1 MDAAF
6 KIGHDSQA
14 VTEVGDL
21 IRYIVDAPT
30 GERVKL
36 AALEAMK
43 STLSIGKTT
52 LSNCHVIGSQDTTRN
67 YYGEQDDAGEETDD

>member
-1 MDAAF
+1 METGI
-6 KIGHDSQA
+6 KVGHDQQS
-14 VTEVGDL
+14 VTEVGAL

-43 STLSIGKTT
+43 ETLSITGLSVQNVTIGDKT
-52 LSNCHVIGSQDTTRN
+52 HN
-67 YYGEQDDAGEETDD
+67 YYCEQDDAGEETDD

>member
-1 MDAAF
+1 MQTGL
-6 KIGHDSQA
+6 KIGHDQQA
-14 VTEVGDL
+14 VIEVGAL

-67 YYGEQDDAGEETDD
+67 YYGEQDDAGADT

>member
-1 MDAAF
+1 MQTGI
-6 KIGHDSQA
+6 KVGHDQQA
-14 VTEVGDL
+14 VIEVGDL

-30 GERVKL
+30 GERVKM

-52 LSNCHVIGSQDTTRN
+52 LSNCHIGDHTHHHFS
-67 YYGEQDDAGEETDD
+67 EQDYEES